1 MKLTIHR
8 SELKGASNAP
18 PSKSY
23 THRAIAIAALSKKAI
38 VHYPLISDDTKA
50 TIRASEAFGANVE
63 QKNDALTVTGFDGKV
78 RIPDNVL
85 DVANSGTTL
94 RIMTAVSSLVDGA
107 VVLTGDTS
115 IRTRPNTPLLKALN
129 DLGAQAFSTRNNGMA
144 PIVVKGKMKGGNVHI
159 DGSISSQ
166 FISALLIASPFA
178 SRETTI
184 FIDGVLKSRPYV
196 NITIDMLRDAGAK
209 IIVDEKANSFTVP
222 PCQEYDLRSYNVPG
236 DFSSASYMMAA
247 GALCGDV
254 TIKNL
259 YPSEQGDSALIEI
272 LAKMGADISWD
283 QKKGEV
289 KVSKSELHGIR
300 VDVGKTPDLVPTLAV
315 LGAAA
320 KGSMVIENAEHVRYK
335 ETDRLH
341 AMTVELKKMGVDIT
355 EEKDRLIIKGGKMK
369 GATVHG
375 WDDHRI
381 VMALAVAGMVA
392 GETTIDTIES
402 ISISY
407 PGFFKDLEKAGAVID
422 FLDKA
427 IN

>member
-1 MKLTIHR
+1 MKLTIHK
-8 SELKGASNAP
+8 SELKGTANAP

-38 VHYPLISDDTKA
+38 VNYPLISEDTKA
-50 TIRASEAFGANVE
+50 TIRASEAFGATIE
-63 QKNDALTVTGFDGKV
+63 QKKDALTITGFDGKV

-107 VVLTGDTS
+107 VVLTGDAS

-129 DLGAQAFSTRNNGMA
+129 DLGAEAFSTRNNGMA
-144 PIVVKGKMKGGNVHI
+144 PIVVKGKMKGGNIHI

-166 FISALLIASPFA
+166 FISALLIACPFA
-178 SRETTI
+178 SNETTI
-184 FIDGVLKSRPYV
+184 MIDGDLKSRPYV
-196 NITIDMLRDAGAK
+196 NITIDMLKDAGAK

-222 PCQEYDLRSYNVPG
+222 PDQEYDLRSYNVPG

-254 TIKNL
+254 TVKNL

-272 LAKMGADISWD
+272 LGKMGAEISWD
-283 QKKGEV
+283 KKKGEV
-289 KVSKSELHGIR
+289 KVSKSELHGIK

-369 GATVHG
+369 GANVHG

-407 PGFFKDLEKAGAVID
+407 PGFFEDLNRAGANIDFSEKAI
-422 FLDKA
+422 K
-427 IN
+427 